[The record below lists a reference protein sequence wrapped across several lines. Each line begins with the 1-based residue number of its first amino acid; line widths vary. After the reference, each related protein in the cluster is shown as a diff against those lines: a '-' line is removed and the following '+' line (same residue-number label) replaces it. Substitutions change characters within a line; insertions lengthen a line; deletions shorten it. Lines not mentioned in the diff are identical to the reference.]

1 MLIAN
6 KADLD
11 ELNQRKVHTIDGKTM
26 KNQYNFLLFME
37 TSAKTGLNAQ
47 LLFIEVTKILYKE
60 YITEEVYNTLLII
73 IIINL

>member
-11 ELNQRKVHTIDGKTM
+11 ELNQRKVLTIDGKTL
-26 KNQYNFLLFME
+26 KNQYKFLLFME